1 MKYSEEQK
9 NEIKNSVLTSLKN
22 GASIPQACKAANI
35 DRSTIWMWRKTD
47 ENFGNQVYEAKDSR
61 IDIVEDALYINA
73 TEKMNITAQIFF
85 LKNRSKGRWKDKQ
98 EIEHS
103 GKIELNNLTDEEI
116 DEYLDRLSEKRRTND
131 KDGEEKKED

>member
-1 MKYSEEQK
+1 MKYSEEKK
-9 NEIKNSVLTSLKN
+9 NEIKNNVLTSLKN

-85 LKNRSKGRWKDKQ
+85 LKNRSKGRWKDRQ

-103 GKIELNNLTDEEI
+103 GKIDLNKEETNELI
-116 DEYLDRLSEKRRTND
+116 DLAERAIEQLKSND
-131 KDGEEKKED
+131 KNNKKSD